1 MFKEILKI
9 KPQVDNGDL
18 RKMESTLNR
27 RFGKVAK
34 KFGRGLLNAVK
45 GAGIVGLALSVIDKI
60 INPLQAVQE
69 SIDRILKQG
78 DDLVT
83 FSKQFGTTAGRLA
96 KLEAFGKATGVQS
109 DFLFQNL
116 AKFQTRVAEAEADPK
131 KQTSVRN
138 FTGRGDTAQA
148 FFDFIQGLQKVS
160 ANDRTLAVR
169 EVFGEDAAVR
179 LADFISADFEKLNKQ
194 FFSQF
199 SAEKLTQAAE
209 KAGGLSDLKD
219 ALGAQRGLGDLINK
233 SREINEGMIRAQD
246 RRERAELER
255 ETQRI
260 QSYKSL
266 STISEASTQIM
277 TLLEGG
283 LVMLGNVIEQVTGLS
298 KKINELVG
306 YVKKLSV
313 SRIWRGIFGGGD

>member
-45 GAGIVGLALSVIDKI
+45 GAGIVGLALSVISKI

-83 FSKQFGTTAGRLA
+83 FSKQFGTTAGKLA
-96 KLEAFGKATGVQS
+96 KLEAFGKATGVES

-116 AKFQTRVAEAEADPK
+116 SKFQTRVAEATADPK
-131 KQTSVRN
+131 RQTSVRA
-138 FTGRGDTAQA
+138 FAGREDTADA
-148 FFDFIQGLQKVS
+148 FFEFIQGLQKAS
-160 ANDRTLAVR
+160 KNDQALAVR
-169 EVFGEDAAVR
+169 EVFGEDAGVR
-179 LADFISADFEKLNKQ
+179 LADFIGADFQKLNKE
-194 FFSQF
+194 FFGKFNSDQ
-199 SAEKLTQAAE
+199 LTQAAT
-209 KAGGLSDLKD
+209 KAGGLSDLQD

-233 SREINEGMIRAQD
+233 SRTINEGMIRAQD

-266 STISEASTQIM
+266 SNISEASTQIM
-277 TLLEGG
+277 V
-283 LVMLGNVIEQVTGLS
+283 LVEKGIIMLGELIEKFTGVS

-313 SRIWRGIFGGGD
+313 SRIFRGIFGGGD